1 MTDHPPTN
9 THVHLPP
16 NFSAFGSV
24 EEAVAAARA
33 EGVPA
38 IGISNFFDQRV
49 YARFAAAAER
59 AGVTALF
66 GLEFITLDPELEAQ
80 GIRVND
86 PANPGRMYMTGKGI
100 DPFREKSP
108 ETAALAAAVKRGND
122 ERAEALVQAV
132 AAWFLDHGVDWGRT
146 AAAIAQDV
154 ADRAGV
160 PVEWV
165 SLQERHI
172 ARAVHETLV
181 ASAAGAPSAPP
192 AGSGSEAILAA
203 SSGVPSGS
211 PPGSGSEA
219 VLAASPGVPSASPPW
234 GGSEGVLAA
243 LGLSP
248 QALADPAGA
257 QGTIRAK
264 LLKAGRPAFVP
275 EAPLSF
281 AEAFAYV
288 TQMGGI
294 PCYPVVADG
303 CDPICPFEE
312 SPGRLAAEIVRRGVH
327 AAELIPNRNRTAV
340 VDDYVRAFE
349 DAGLIVV
356 AGTEHNTPDMV
367 PLAPTAKDGPL
378 SDLARS
384 AFWRGVAVVAAH
396 QRLVGQGQPGY
407 VDSAGART
415 SADIGDLAEFGAR
428 IIGGRA

>member
-33 EGVPA
+33 QGVPA
-38 IGISNFFDQRV
+38 VGISNFFDQRV
-49 YARFAAAAER
+49 YARFAEAAER

-66 GLEFITLDPELEAQ
+66 GLEFITLDPELEAR

-122 ERAEALVQAV
+122 ERAEAMVQAV
-132 AAWFLDHGVDWGRT
+132 AAWFSNHGVDWGRT
-146 AAAIAQDV
+146 AASIAQDV

-172 ARAVHETLV
+172 ARAVHETLL
-181 ASAAGAPSAPP
+181 AAAPVDPSAPP
-192 AGSGSEAILAA
+192 PE
-203 SSGVPSGS
+203 
-211 PPGSGSEA
+211 SGSEA
-219 VLAASPGVPSASPPW
+219 VLAA
-234 GGSEGVLAA
+234 
-243 LGLSP
+243 LGLTAE
-248 QALADPAGA
+248 ALADPAAA
-257 QGTIRAK
+257 QGAIRAK

-312 SPGRLAAEIVRRGVH
+312 SPEGLAAEIVRRGVH

-349 DAGLIVV
+349 SAGLIVV
-356 AGTEHNTPDMV
+356 AGTEHNTPDMI

-378 SDLARS
+378 SDHARS

-396 QRLVGQGQPGY
+396 QRLVGQGRPGY

-428 IIGGRA
+428 LIGGRA